1 MGRFQELN
9 QNVVYLYELF
19 LSNQN
24 LCKLLYYNESSPLSQ
39 PDIEDTSI
47 LLFDKLLPQPKSVD
61 TINGESTILSYVFSN
76 AKFTHGNIKF
86 KDSKLILQIISHL
99 NLWKIDEGNR
109 VYLIA
114 EEIDKTLN
122 ELQNT
127 PLSIGRVLFSDWIY
141 REYSNQYCGYY
152 LTYDL
157 CDFN

>member
-9 QNVVYLYELF
+9 KNVMYLSELF

-39 PDIEDTSI
+39 PDIEDTSL
-47 LLFDKLLPQPKSVD
+47 LLFNKLLPQPKSVD
-61 TINGESTILSYVFSN
+61 AINEKNTILTYVFSN
-76 AKFTHGNIKF
+76 AKLNRNNLKF
-86 KDSKLILQIISHL
+86 KDSKLIIQIICHL
-99 NLWKIDEGNR
+99 SLWKIDEGNR

-114 EEIDKTLN
+114 EEIDKILN
-122 ELQNT
+122 ELRNT
-127 PLSIGRVLFSDWIY
+127 KLSIGNVLFDSWVY
-141 REYSNQYCGYY
+141 REYSDQYCGYY